1 MINATCNRE
10 DACVI
15 NAISVVHIDAAAVF
29 LLASWSTKFRR
40 ELTVR
45 CADTL
50 PSWREFRI
58 GVPDRIGE
66 PTHPRARTPTR
77 QIYGVL
83 EPVNAI
89 SDTDT
94 LKREIAR
101 LFVVSIAAE
110 LPQRR
115 DPCEIASLFHNFR
128 SPDTLSRRYL
138 DVIVRN
144 FAITNNKIMI
154 ISW

>member
-10 DACVI
+10 SACVI
-15 NAISVVHIDAAAVF
+15 NAVSVVHIDVAAVF
-29 LLASWSTKFRR
+29 LLACWNTKFRR
-40 ELTVR
+40 EPTMR

-66 PTHPRARTPTR
+66 PTHPRAGTPTR

-89 SDTDT
+89 SDAGTP
-94 LKREIAR
+94 KHEIVRR
-101 LFVVSIAAE
+101 LFVVSIAAQ
-110 LPQRR
+110 LPQQRN
-115 DPCEIASLFHNFR
+115 PCE
-128 SPDTLSRRYL
+128 SRRYPITSARPTHYL

-144 FAITNNKIMI
+144 FAITNNKITT
-154 ISW
+154 ISQ

>member
-15 NAISVVHIDAAAVF
+15 NAISVVYIDVAAVF
-29 LLASWSTKFRR
+29 LLASWTKFLR
-40 ELTVR
+40 ELTMR
-45 CADTL
+45 CADTM

-89 SDTDT
+89 SDTGT
-94 LKREIAR
+94 PKREIAR
-101 LFVVSIAAE
+101 LFVVSIA
-110 LPQRR
+110 P
-115 DPCEIASLFHNFR
+115 PASSSTTR
-128 SPDTLSRRYL
+128 SRRYPIISAHQTHYL
-138 DVIVRN
+138 DIISTLLSKE
-144 FAITNNKIMI
+144 FCNNK
-154 ISW
+154 